1 MDFRWGKDG
10 LLLDVNV
17 HLRATFAAE
26 NFLVLG
32 QEAFSHQGDRAP
44 RTVKA
49 LAVPLAVLKAD
60 ELVTSETC
68 KGIGERELSIL
79 PKDRLSILSGSV
91 LGPGGTAMRKTQVD
105 ASSLKNNAG
114 TPRGPASFWECHP

>member
-60 ELVTSETC
+60 ELVTSETSNGFGAGC
-68 KGIGERELSIL
+68 TLLGIKVVVAVQAERIIIPGHKLLFTELF
-79 PKDRLSILSGSV
+79 P
-91 LGPGGTAMRKTQVD
+91 TATAQKTLFMPWLVMERYP
-105 ASSLKNNAG
+105 S
-114 TPRGPASFWECHP
+114 